1 MSIVKWSTVRIKTK
15 DKLIPARLKKSSAS
29 RVRAVGS
36 AAVLL
41 PEYLILNIDYAASS
55 QVNCT
60 RKMISSR
67 DIVEMEEVFKPGT
80 KVKLNQDTVY
90 FTKDEICVVKEEN
103 SQEQLGE
110 IVYTLRSVDH
120 PDVTEKM
127 KSDYFSEIGFGI
139 CRHDRMFI

>member
-1 MSIVKWSTVRIKTK
+1 MQR
-15 DKLIPARLKKSSAS
+15 
-29 RVRAVGS
+29 
-36 AAVLL
+36 
-41 PEYLILNIDYAASS
+41 SS

-103 SQEQLGE
+103 SRTVGRDC
-110 IVYTLRSVDH
+110 VY
-120 PDVTEKM
+120 
-127 KSDYFSEIGFGI
+127 IAI
-139 CRHDRMFI
+139 CRSS

>member
-15 DKLIPARLKKSSAS
+15 DKLIITGQIEEMIMS
-29 RVRAVGS
+29 GS
-36 AAVLL
+36 MNNIVT
-41 PEYLILNIDYAASS
+41 YLILNIDYAASS

-110 IVYTLRSVDH
+110 IVYTLRS
-120 PDVTEKM
+120 
-127 KSDYFSEIGFGI
+127 F
-139 CRHDRMFI
+139 

>member
-15 DKLIPARLKKSSAS
+15 DKLIITGQIEEMIMS
-29 RVRAVGS
+29 GS
-36 AAVLL
+36 MNNIVT
-41 PEYLILNIDYAASS
+41 YLI
-55 QVNCT
+55 
-60 RKMISSR
+60 R

>member
-15 DKLIPARLKKSSAS
+15 DKLIITGLIEEMIMS
-29 RVRAVGS
+29 GS
-36 AAVLL
+36 MNNIVT
-41 PEYLILNIDYAASS
+41 YLILNIDYAASS

-110 IVYTLRSVDH
+110 IVYTLRSVDY
-120 PDVTEKM
+120 PDITEKM

>member
-15 DKLIPARLKKSSAS
+15 DKLIITGLIEEMIMS
-29 RVRAVGS
+29 GS
-36 AAVLL
+36 MNNIVT
-41 PEYLILNIDYAASS
+41 YLILNIDYAASS

-67 DIVEMEEVFKPGT
+67 DIVEMEEVFNHGT

-139 CRHDRMFI
+139 CRHDCMFI

>member
-15 DKLIPARLKKSSAS
+15 DKLIITGQIEEMIMS
-29 RVRAVGS
+29 GS
-36 AAVLL
+36 MNNIVT
-41 PEYLILNIDYAASS
+41 YLILNIDYAASS

-90 FTKDEICVVKEEN
+90 FTKDEN

-139 CRHDRMFI
+139 YRHDRMFI